1 MIYVLLFWEFFK
13 IGLTAIGGGMVTIP
27 FLLDL
32 ADKYDWYTKSE
43 LMDMIAIS
51 ESTPGPIG
59 VNMATYAG
67 YNTAGI
73 WGGIVATL
81 GLVLPS
87 LVVIILIAKYL
98 FAKEEGGFLR
108 QALFGIRPAV
118 LALILFAGWE
128 LARLS
133 LINWQ
138 SVLIAIVSF
147 GLIRWLKWH
156 PIVYICLAA
165 VIGIV
170 FEL

>member
-1 MIYVLLFWEFFK
+1 MIYALLFWEFFK

-51 ESTPGPIG
+51 ESTPGPVG
-59 VNMATYAG
+59 VNMATYVG

-73 WGGIVATL
+73 WGGIVATF

>member
-32 ADKYDWYTKSE
+32 ADKYDWYTKGE

-73 WGGIVATL
+73 WGGIVATF

-138 SVLIAIVSF
+138 SVLIAMVSF

>member
-1 MIYVLLFWEFFK
+1 MIYALLFWEFFK

-43 LMDMIAIS
+43 LMDIIAIS

-73 WGGIVATL
+73 WGGIVAPF

-170 FEL
+170 FKL

>member
-1 MIYVLLFWEFFK
+1 MIYALLFWEFFK

-32 ADKYDWYTKSE
+32 ADKYDWYTKGE

-73 WGGIVATL
+73 WGGIVATF

-128 LARLS
+128 LACLS
-133 LINWQ
+133 LSNWQ

>member
-32 ADKYDWYTKSE
+32 ADKYDWYTKGE

-73 WGGIVATL
+73 WGGIVATF

-128 LARLS
+128 LACLS

>member
-32 ADKYDWYTKSE
+32 ADKYDWYTKGE

-73 WGGIVATL
+73 WGGIVATF

-147 GLIRWLKWH
+147 GFIRWLKWH

>member
-13 IGLTAIGGGMVTIP
+13 IGLMAVGGGMVTIP

-32 ADKYDWYTKSE
+32 SGKYDWYSRGE
-43 LMDMIAIS
+43 LLDMIAIS

-59 VNMATYAG
+59 VNMATYVG

-73 WGGIVATL
+73 AGGVIATM

-87 LVVIILIAKYL
+87 LLVIILIAKYL
-98 FAKEEGGFLR
+98 FYAEKGCFLR
-108 QALFGIRPAV
+108 TALFGIRPAV

-133 LINWQ
+133 VSDWQ
-138 SVLIAIVSF
+138 TLAIAVVSF

-156 PIVYICLAA
+156 PVVYIFLAA
-165 VIGIV
+165 VVGIV
-170 FEL
+170 FKL

>member
-1 MIYVLLFWEFFK
+1 MIYALLFWEFFK

-32 ADKYDWYTKSE
+32 ADKYDWYTKGE

-73 WGGIVATL
+73 WGGIVATF

-156 PIVYICLAA
+156 PLVYICLAA

>member
-1 MIYVLLFWEFFK
+1 MIYALLFWEFFK

-32 ADKYDWYTKSE
+32 ADKYDWYTKGE

-73 WGGIVATL
+73 WGGIVATF

-138 SVLIAIVSF
+138 SVLIAMVSF

>member
-1 MIYVLLFWEFFK
+1 MIYALLFWEFFK

-73 WGGIVATL
+73 WGGIVATF

>member
-1 MIYVLLFWEFFK
+1 MIYALLFWEFFK

-32 ADKYDWYTKSE
+32 ADKYDWYTKGE

-73 WGGIVATL
+73 WGGIVATF

-170 FEL
+170 FKL

>member
-1 MIYVLLFWEFFK
+1 MIYALLFWEFFK

-51 ESTPGPIG
+51 ESTPGPVG
-59 VNMATYAG
+59 VNMATYVG

-73 WGGIVATL
+73 WGGIVATF

-138 SVLIAIVSF
+138 SVLIAMVSF

>member
-1 MIYVLLFWEFFK
+1 MIYALLFWEFFK

-32 ADKYDWYTKSE
+32 ADKYDWYTKGE

>member
-59 VNMATYAG
+59 VNMATYVG

-73 WGGIVATL
+73 WGGIVATF

-138 SVLIAIVSF
+138 SVLIAMVSF

>member
-1 MIYVLLFWEFFK
+1 MIYALLFWEFFK

-32 ADKYDWYTKSE
+32 ADKYDWYTKGE

-73 WGGIVATL
+73 WGGIVATF

-165 VIGIV
+165 AIGIV

>member
-59 VNMATYAG
+59 VNMATYVG

-73 WGGIVATL
+73 WGGIVATF

-138 SVLIAIVSF
+138 SVLIAIVAF

>member
-32 ADKYDWYTKSE
+32 ADKYDWYTKGE

-73 WGGIVATL
+73 WGGIVATF

>member
-1 MIYVLLFWEFFK
+1 MIYALLFWEFFK

-32 ADKYDWYTKSE
+32 ADKYDWYTKGE

-73 WGGIVATL
+73 WGGIVATF